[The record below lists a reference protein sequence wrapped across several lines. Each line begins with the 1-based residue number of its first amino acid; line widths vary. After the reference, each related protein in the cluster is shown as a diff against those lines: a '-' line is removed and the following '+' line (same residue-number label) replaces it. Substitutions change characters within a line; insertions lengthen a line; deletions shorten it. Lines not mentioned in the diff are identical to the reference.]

1 MNVAIPDDELV
12 GLVELLAFV
21 AQLCDEQER
30 PISTAL
36 NRFTGLDVY
45 GATELGI
52 EAAHWADFLARRL
65 GFTDRSLEPAR

>member
-12 GLVELLAFV
+12 GLIELLAFV

-30 PISTAL
+30 LLSTAL

-45 GATELGI
+45 GAMELGI
-52 EAAHWADFLARRL
+52 EVSHWADFLARRI
-65 GFTDRSLEPAR
+65 GFADQSLEPTR